1 MIGQLTII
9 PFHRK
14 TKCGGKKKKK
24 TFETTHVNL
33 RITMHEF
40 YQLYLSESVSL
51 MHCLIAIVIG

>member
-14 TKCGGKKKKK
+14 TKCGKKTK

>member
-1 MIGQLTII
+1 MWG
-9 PFHRK
+9 K
-14 TKCGGKKKKK
+14 KKKKK